1 MNIWM
6 IQCEVKGY
14 RGLVSLAMK
23 TLGSEVGIAT
33 LEHQFPRLLT
43 I

>member
-6 IQCEVKGY
+6 IQYEVKDY

-23 TLGSEVGIAT
+23 MLGSEVGIAT
-33 LEHQFPRLLT
+33 FEHQFPHLLT